1 MKQLSTKWY
10 VKKFIFMSDALSFQ
24 RKKRAEGWR
33 TVRNTIAGT
42 GWPYTEIKW
51 QERSTPC

>member
-1 MKQLSTKWY
+1 MKQLTTKWY
-10 VKKFIFMSDALSFQ
+10 VKRFTFVSDALSFQ
-24 RKKRAEGWR
+24 RRKRAEGWR

-51 QERSTPC
+51 QERDVND